1 MTGIL
6 SPIYDAVSWVMIA
19 FHRVFTAVG
28 LPGDSGVTW
37 GLSIVG
43 LVVLI
48 RILLIPL
55 FVKQIKAQRGLQALQ
70 PQMKALQQKYKNDR
84 QKLSEETM
92 KLYKETGT
100 NPLSS
105 CLPLL
110 VQSPF
115 FFSLFHVLNEVSRN
129 PDNPPGVFTRS
140 LAESAS
146 NATLFGAPL
155 SETFLGNG
163 TVSTKAV
170 LAILVVAMSLTMFL
184 TQRQLMLKN
193 MPADSLQ
200 GNPFAQQQKILLYVM
215 PGIFLVSGLGFPL
228 GVLLY
233 WLTNN
238 LWTGAQQYYVI
249 KRNPT
254 PGSRAAIELEERRAR
269 QGKSTV
275 TNDAAPRPLLSRL
288 RRKPTTPAAPAE
300 PTAGRRPTSPPPGGG
315 ANPGSG
321 STAAETASPS
331 GQRQQPRRQ
340 PKRKR

>member
-1 MTGIL
+1 MGIL
-6 SPIYDAVSWVMIA
+6 NPIYDAVSWVMIA
-19 FHRVFTAVG
+19 FHRVFTTIG
-28 LPGDSGVTW
+28 LPGDSGLTW
-37 GLSIVG
+37 ALSIVG

-70 PQMKALQQKYKNDR
+70 PQMKALQAKYKNDR

-115 FFSLFHVLNEVSRN
+115 FYSLFHVLNQVSRD
-129 PDNPPGVFTRS
+129 PSNPPGVFTRS
-140 LAESAS
+140 QAESVS
-146 NATLFGAPL
+146 HATVLGAPL

-163 TVSTKAV
+163 TVSTKIV
-170 LAILVVAMSLTMFL
+170 LAVLVVAMSLTMFL
-184 TQRQLMLKN
+184 TQRQLMIKN

-200 GNPFAQQQKILLYVM
+200 GGPFAQQQKILLYVM

-254 PGSRAAIELEERRAR
+254 PGSRAAQELEERRSRKGTEAPSV
-269 QGKSTV
+269 GPAAGS
-275 TNDAAPRPLLSRL
+275 DAAPKRSRL
-288 RRKPTTPAAPAE
+288 RPLSRGGSEDSSSTTSTTPASSAPTPSGPA
-300 PTAGRRPTSPPPGGG
+300 AGGP
-315 ANPGSG
+315 
-321 STAAETASPS
+321 

-340 PKRKR
+340 PRRKR